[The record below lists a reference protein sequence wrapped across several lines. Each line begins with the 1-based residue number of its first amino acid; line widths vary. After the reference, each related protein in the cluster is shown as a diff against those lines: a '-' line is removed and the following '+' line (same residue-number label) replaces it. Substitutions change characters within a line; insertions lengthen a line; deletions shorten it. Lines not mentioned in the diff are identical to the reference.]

1 MSIKCLEPENIDGSE
16 FGYMYD
22 DKNIYFVLK
31 NTNQSWD
38 VGNRNF
44 TILNNNNLTCGV
56 LSSFDSLT
64 DIGELSTTYTK
75 VDFSYMIEAFNE
87 GVGNKIRLKDADTG
101 NYCYLMVKNNELTI
115 EKQL

>member
-22 DKNIYFVLK
+22 DNNIYFCIY
-31 NTNQSWD
+31 NTNDDWD

-44 TILNNNNLTCGV
+44 TILNNNNLTCGI

-64 DIGELSTTYTK
+64 AVGELSTTYTK
-75 VDFSYMIEAFNE
+75 VDFSCMTETFNE
-87 GVGNKIRLKDADTG
+87 GNGNKIRLKDAGTG
-101 NYCYLMVKNNELTI
+101 NYCYLMVKNGEVVL
-115 EKQL
+115 EK